1 MTKGGL
7 LFAFEHSLFTMLLS
21 PRNLIISYTSVKYN
35 PLLNNNE
42 YKDLVYISHR
52 VQRLNNHTLT
62 DLLSI
67 CIIQRK
73 RPRRIRMKNQSK

>member
-7 LFAFEHSLFTMLLS
+7 LFAFEHSLFTILLS

-42 YKDLVYISHR
+42 YKVF
-52 VQRLNNHTLT
+52 
-62 DLLSI
+62 SI
-67 CIIQRK
+67 YKSSGSTSQ
-73 RPRRIRMKNQSK
+73 